1 MKLTYAVVFEQ
12 TPNNYAAY
20 APDLPGCISTH
31 KTWDGIQAMIK
42 EAIEFHIEGMQLG
55 GDPIPPPQMSV
66 EQALAYHRSIPNDYG
81 GYYPAPDPDE
91 DDEPAAVLEVEV
103 EVNFEAELSATA
115 PPATVAR

>member
-1 MKLTYAVVFEQ
+1 MKLAYAVVFER

-42 EAIEFHIEGMQLG
+42 EAIEIHIEEMRRD

-66 EQALAYHRSIPNDYG
+66 EQALEYHRSQPNDYG
-81 GYYPAPDPDE
+81 GYFPAPEPDE
-91 DDEPAAVLEVEV
+91 DDEPAAVLNVEV
-103 EVNFEAELSATA
+103 EVNLETAPTATA
-115 PPATVAR
+115 D